1 MSDHVYKHIEI
12 TGTSSD
18 SIEDA
23 VDGALKKASD
33 TVRNMRWFEVVG
45 LRGSITWT
53 TMMRASHLSARATAY
68 LRLTSAAKLMPA
80 GSLIYP
86 LRNK

>member
-12 TGTSSD
+12 TGTSKD

-23 VDGALKKASD
+23 VDGALKKASE

-45 LRGSITWT
+45 LRGSISDDQADHWQVTIKVGFT
-53 TMMRASHLSARATAY
+53 LD
-68 LRLTSAAKLMPA
+68 K
-80 GSLIYP
+80 
-86 LRNK
+86 